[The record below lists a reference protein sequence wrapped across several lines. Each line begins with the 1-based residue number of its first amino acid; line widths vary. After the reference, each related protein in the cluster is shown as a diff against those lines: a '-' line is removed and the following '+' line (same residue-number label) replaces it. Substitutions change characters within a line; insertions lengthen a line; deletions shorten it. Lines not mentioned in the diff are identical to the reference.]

1 MTMRIAIIGAAG
13 QLGTALTARLTGKI
27 IPLGREALDISDGA
41 RVHEVLPAA
50 EPDVVI
56 NAAAYNFVD
65 RAEEESERALLINAL
80 GPRYLAE
87 TCAALDVPFVH
98 VSTDYVF
105 GSDVGRRV
113 PYTESDPP
121 GPLGAYSRSK
131 LEGENLVRGAC
142 ARHFVVRTCGLYGRA
157 ASPGKGNFVETML
170 RLGRERGA
178 VSVVDDQ
185 WCTPTSAA
193 DLADA
198 IARLLTTEAY
208 GLYHAANSGST
219 TWCRFATEIFRIAG
233 ITAEVKPITT
243 AQFGARA
250 ARPAYSV
257 LDCSALAAT
266 IGGPLRPWQDALA
279 DYLKSRSGPQ
289 AGAP

>member
-1 MTMRIAIIGAAG
+1 MRIALIGAAG
-13 QLGTALTARLTGKI
+13 QLGTALSARLTGKF
-27 IPLGREALDISDGA
+27 IPFGRDALDISDGD
-41 RVHEVLPAA
+41 RVHQVLPNA
-50 EPDVVI
+50 EPDLVI

-65 RAEEESERALLINAL
+65 RAEDEPDKALAINAL
-80 GPRYLAE
+80 GPRFLAE
-87 TCAALDVPFVH
+87 TCAALDVPLVH

-105 GSDVGRRV
+105 GSDTGRQT
-113 PYTESDPP
+113 PYTESDSP
-121 GPLGAYSRSK
+121 GPLGVYARSK

-185 WCTPTSAA
+185 WCTPTSAV

-198 IARLLTTEAY
+198 IARLIETEAY
-208 GLYHAANSGST
+208 GLYHATNSGST
-219 TWCRFATEIFRIAG
+219 TWCRFASEIFRFAG
-233 ITAEVKPITT
+233 MTVDVKPITT

-257 LDCSALAAT
+257 LDSSALAET
-266 IGGPLRPWQDALA
+266 LGRPLRPWQEALA
-279 DYLKSRSGPQ
+279 GYLNSRRDNSG
-289 AGAP
+289 GVT